1 MPENT
6 EETAAYAAYTALAF
20 DRPAKGVLR
29 ITLNR
34 PERLNALDARGHDEL
49 SRVWRQVDED
59 PDVSAVILCG
69 AGRAFSAGGDF
80 DMVEEMI
87 DSFEARIRVWRES
100 KDLVYNIINCS
111 KPIVSAIHGSAVGAG
126 LVAALLADVS
136 VAGRS
141 ARLVDGHTRLGVAA
155 GDHAAIIW
163 PLLCGMAK
171 AKYHLMLCEPVSGEK
186 AEQIG
191 LVSVAVDDAEVQGTA
206 LSIATRLANGAPSA
220 TRWTKY
226 ALNNWLRQAGPTFDA
241 SLALE
246 MFGFGGSEVREGVA
260 SFREKR
266 APEFPVSTAVSPAA
280 PISPPCSA

>member
-1 MPENT
+1 MSESRQ
-6 EETAAYAAYTALAF
+6 EEVVYASYSSLAF
-20 DRPAKGVLR
+20 DWPAKGVLR

-49 SRVWRQVDED
+49 ARVWRDVDED
-59 PDVSAVILCG
+59 PRVAAVILCG
-69 AGRAFSAGGDF
+69 AGKAFSAGGDF

-87 DSFEARIRVWRES
+87 DSFDARVRVWRES

-126 LVAALLADVS
+126 LVAALLADIS

-155 GDHAAIIW
+155 GDHAAIVW

-171 AKYHLMLCEPVSGEK
+171 AKYHLMLCEPVNGEK

-191 LVSVAVDDAEVQGTA
+191 LVSVAVDDADVQQTA
-206 LSIATRLANGAPSA
+206 LSIAIRLVNGAPSA

-246 MFGFGGSEVREGVA
+246 MLGFGGEEVREGVK

-266 APEFPVSTAVSPAA
+266 APEFPIDTPVSPTRRK
-280 PISPPCSA
+280 